1 MIMQLSSADRA
12 NRNHF
17 NKNYWVLTVGGLET
31 TGRTADGFFSVG
43 K

>member
-1 MIMQLSSADRA
+1 MIMQLSSAERA

-17 NKNYWVLTVGGLET
+17 NKIYWVLTVGGLET
-31 TGRTADGFFSVG
+31 MGRTEDGFLSVG